1 MTLRILLL
9 SSLIFV
15 SNFVAKGQILEQD
28 VEQLMRYDDTLQT
41 LAHGLFNAEKPDE
54 RFVACEHFIKSLVR
68 TLKVENSFYYPFESF
83 ENISI
88 KYPADS
94 SFRIFTW
101 QLEVAAGDYRYY
113 GAIQLN
119 QPQLKLYPLIDR
131 SFNFSDEAQE
141 ITEPSQWYG
150 GVYYNLLS
158 FSDEGKKHYLLF
170 GYDIFDPLS
179 RRKFI
184 DVLTFD
190 EDGKPHFGAPVFVR
204 EDGTT
209 LNRFLL
215 TFPQEAA
222 VKLNLD
228 KERGLII
235 FDHLIPDP
243 RGGLAMVPDG
253 SYDAFR
259 LQNGKLVWIEK
270 VFNGISNQPIA
281 TDTLDQVRMGP
292 AKVKKQ

>member
-1 MTLRILLL
+1 MTLRILIF
-9 SSLIFV
+9 SSLFLITA
-15 SNFVAKGQILEQD
+15 NAAKSQILEQNA
-28 VEQLMRYDDTLQT
+28 ERLMQYDDTLQT
-41 LAHGLFNAEKPDE
+41 LAHGLFSADKPEE
-54 RFVACEHFIKSLVR
+54 RFIACEHFIKSLVR

-94 SFRIFTW
+94 SFRVFTW
-101 QLEVAAGDYRYY
+101 QLEVGPGDYRYY
-113 GAIQLN
+113 GAIQVN

-131 SFNFSDEAQE
+131 SFNFSEEAQE
-141 ITEPSQWYG
+141 ITDPSQWYG

-158 FSDEGKKHYLLF
+158 FSEEGQKHYLLF
-170 GYDIFDPLS
+170 GYDMFDQTS

-190 EDGKPHFGAPVFVR
+190 QDGKPQFGAPVFVR
-204 EDGTT
+204 EDGST

-215 TFPQEAA
+215 TFPAEAA

-228 KERGLII
+228 KEKGLII
-235 FDHLIPDP
+235 FDHLVEDP

-259 LQNGKLVWIEK
+259 LQKGKLVWIEK
-270 VFNGISNQPIA
+270 IFSNINSQPI
-281 TDTLDQVRMGP
+281 TSDTLDQARMRP
-292 AKVKKQ
+292 VNIKKQ